1 MTQASE
7 HRSLDASPDRPECP
21 AAATYRMHT
30 QRIDVLEVCHEVRR
44 AALTDYRNPHCD
56 SDITGHDA
64 ESTMQKLT
72 TTEHRTSSN
81 DSTPEHL
88 PQLCRQRFPHWKQR
102 TDSRY
107 LRPSVDVNNV
117 ATQFGASID

>member
-1 MTQASE
+1 M
-7 HRSLDASPDRPECP
+7 LG
-21 AAATYRMHT
+21 
-30 QRIDVLEVCHEVRR
+30 VCHGVRR
-44 AALTDYRNPHCD
+44 ADLIDHRNPHCD

-64 ESTMQKLT
+64 ESTMQKPIT
-72 TTEHRTSSN
+72 TDHHPSSS
-81 DSTPEHL
+81 DPTPEHL